1 MIGRTSA
8 GWRALAMA
16 AGGLALAAALMPP
29 LHELVET
36 RFSAHMGQHQLLM
49 LVAAPLLALARP
61 DIIALWLLPRSWRAR
76 VRWLARTAALRGTHS
91 PLAAPIPIW
100 IAAAAI
106 VWLWHVPALF
116 QAAVEHAPLHALEH
130 LTLFASALASWWVA
144 LHGGQGTRGYGLAV
158 LWLFATAM
166 HTSLLG
172 ALLTMSPR
180 VWYPLYIALAGG
192 RLAGLEDQQL
202 AGLIMWIPSGT
213 IHTAAGLALF
223 AAWLHA
229 AGRRA
234 AHRLRARRVSG
245 MVAVAFLAVLIG
257 GCGGVDQTPASV
269 TGGDPGRG
277 RRLVTTYGCQVCHH
291 IPGVPGAHGTVGP
304 PLDGMALR
312 SYVAGRLANN
322 PENLIRWIRT
332 PQSVGPQTAMP
343 DMGVTE
349 QDGRDLAAFLYTLR

>member
-1 MIGRTSA
+1 MIPRVSG
-8 GWRALAMA
+8 GWRALAVT
-16 AGGLALAAALMPP
+16 AGGLALSAALMPP
-29 LHELVET
+29 LHRLAET
-36 RFSAHMGQHQLLM
+36 RFSAHMVQHQLLM

-61 DIIALWLLPRSWRAR
+61 HVIALSLLPRSWRAR
-76 VRWLARTAALRGTHS
+76 VGRLGRIPVLRGMRDHVSAPVPVWLAAAVIL
-91 PLAAPIPIW
+91 
-100 IAAAAI
+100 
-106 VWLWHVPALF
+106 WLWHVPALF
-116 QAAVEHAPLHALEH
+116 QAAADHAPLHALEH
-130 LTLFASALASWWVA
+130 LTMFASALASWWVA
-144 LHGGQGTRGYGLAV
+144 LHGRQGTRGYGLAV

-172 ALLTMSPR
+172 ALLTVSPR
-180 VWYPLYIALAGG
+180 AWYPLYVASAGG
-192 RLAGLEDQQL
+192 RLPALEDQQL

-234 AHRLRARRVSG
+234 AHRVRARGVSG
-245 MVAVAFLAVLIG
+245 MVAVALLVVLIG
-257 GCGGVDQTPASV
+257 GCGGVDQTPSTV
-269 TGGDPGRG
+269 TGGDPRRG
-277 RRLVTTYGCQVCHH
+277 RELMTMYGCQVCHH

-304 PLDGMALR
+304 PLDGMGVR